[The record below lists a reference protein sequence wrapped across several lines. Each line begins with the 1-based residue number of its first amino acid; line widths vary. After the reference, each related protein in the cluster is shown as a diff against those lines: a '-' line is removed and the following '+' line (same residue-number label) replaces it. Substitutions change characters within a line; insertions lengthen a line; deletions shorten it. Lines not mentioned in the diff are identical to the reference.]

1 MPEKGWDEHQQ
12 YLEFHPS
19 GYSCAERAE
28 KGWQAEQCADAV
40 HGGEETGRGAV

>member
-1 MPEKGWDEHQQ
+1 MGRASAV
-12 YLEFHPS
+12 FGVSPS